1 MDCLSGDRL
10 GSEAM
15 ELASSEKPV
24 TKKRYFS
31 SESSD
36 TESDSSRSSS
46 GLFEAGS
53 QRRMSVNAKTVFIQK
68 VGENGLPET
77 VYQVSE
83 SSAVEESSQDS
94 SVATAA
100 AVELRPSSGA
110 PTPSQ
115 MNLQTQ
121 PGSGC
126 PMRTAPTGCP
136 FALGQGTAPPL
147 KDAPPPPLPEDAPP
161 LPDEVIDTPAPPPE
175 EPEAGPAGMSERS
188 KPQKGPEPGREALD
202 SDSDGDELDSDVEK
216 MLDEGLEE
224 GRKAEQVVLVNKTVC
239 KRYTKDIFDVLPE
252 DWVLVTH
259 NCGLP
264 VYLHRKARVCTWA
277 RPYFLG
283 TGSAR
288 KHEVP
293 QSAIPCLHYRRTKEK
308 ALKGSTQPAKKP
320 RLDKDSAP
328 DQQADDKDQAGP
340 SSVSA
345 DTSVV
350 DDRQQTSGQAAR
362 QQLMNKVEIESAQE
376 CQRSLSVQDMKDYSR
391 SVFDLEDIVVRK
403 FKSWTARREFQRE
416 KKLHSRPLIPSTT
429 HLVTCELPAGSGTRT
444 KRKEFVLNP
453 SGKGPVGILHEFV
466 QHSLREQP
474 KYIFKELP
482 SSETPYCATLIIADI
497 EYGTGYGSSKKL
509 AKVEAA
515 RAALSILVPSWKEMQ
530 EKEEESRQAR
540 AGRQS
545 SSGVKA
551 SKVTTGQQE
560 LAFFDDITIEDPRLA
575 YLCTTTGQPSPFQI
589 LVQCLK
595 RNFGLSSE
603 SDIKQQISK
612 ESEKSQ
618 KMEYGM
624 SVGRH
629 EARVSCKNKRDGK
642 QLASQQLLSKMHP
655 YLRSWGA
662 ILRLYGQGSFKSPKE
677 KREEQ
682 NEITELQTR
691 AASNA
696 PNYDIL
702 NKLRVEM
709 LKLAKEQTY
718 QQNQF
723 HSADQIKMV
732 DI

>member
-1 MDCLSGDRL
+1 MELP
-10 GSEAM
+10 GSE
-15 ELASSEKPV
+15 EPFTRKS
-24 TKKRYFS
+24 RYYS

-36 TESDSSRSSS
+36 SESDSSGSSS
-46 GLFEAGS
+46 GGS
-53 QRRMSVNAKTVFIQK
+53 DDGPQRRMSVNAKTVFIQK

-94 SVATAA
+94 SGAIRADETSKSSTVVTAFQINAGVQVQTGGGCATMPA
-100 AVELRPSSGA
+100 
-110 PTPSQ
+110 
-115 MNLQTQ
+115 Q
-121 PGSGC
+121 P
-126 PMRTAPTGCP
+126 GCP
-136 FALGQGTAPPL
+136 FDRAQIIAPPL
-147 KDAPPPPLPEDAPP
+147 PDAPPPPLPEDAPP
-161 LPDEVIDTPAPPPE
+161 LPTEACEKPAPPPD
-175 EPEAGPAGMSERS
+175 EAEATNEKQQAAGVGAGAS
-188 KPQKGPEPGREALD
+188 GVVD
-202 SDSDGDELDSDVEK
+202 SDSDGDELDSDVDK
-216 MLDEGLEE
+216 MLDASLEE
-224 GRKAEQVVLVNKTVC
+224 RRKAEQVVLVNKTVC

-252 DWVLVTH
+252 DWVVVTH

-264 VYLHRKARVCTWA
+264 VYLHRKTRVCTWA

-308 ALKGSTQPAKKP
+308 VLKGPPPAKKRRISQDECP
-320 RLDKDSAP
+320 SE
-328 DQQADDKDQAGP
+328 QQKASGEDIP
-340 SSVSA
+340 VSS
-345 DTSVV
+345 TSVP
-350 DDRQQTSGQAAR
+350 DPANASSNSQPASSEGAR
-362 QQLMNKVEIESAQE
+362 QQLMNKVEIESAKE
-376 CQRSLSVQDMKDYSR
+376 CQRSLSVQALKDYAR
-391 SVFDLEDIVVRK
+391 NVFDLEDIVVRK

-474 KYIFKELP
+474 KYIFHELP
-482 SSETPYCATLIIADI
+482 SSERPYCATLTIGEIK
-497 EYGTGYGSSKKL
+497 YGDGYGSSKKL

-530 EKEEESRQAR
+530 EKEEESRRAR
-540 AGRQS
+540 AGEPS
-545 SSGVKA
+545 TSNIV
-551 SKVTTGQQE
+551 SKEATGQQE
-560 LAFFDDITIEDPRLA
+560 LAFFDAISIEDPRLA
-575 YLCTTTGQPSPFQI
+575 YLCTTTGQSSPFQI

-603 SDIKQQISK
+603 NDIKQQISK
-612 ESEKSQ
+612 ENEKSQ

-629 EARVSCKNKRDGK
+629 EARVTCKNKRDGK
-642 QLASQQLLSKMHP
+642 QLASQQLLAKMHP
-655 YLRSWGA
+655 YLHSWGA

-677 KREEQ
+677 KREQQ
-682 NEITELQTR
+682 NEITELQTK

-696 PNYDIL
+696 PNYEIL
-702 NKLRVEM
+702 NKLRIEM
-709 LKLAKEQTY
+709 LKLAKEQTE
-718 QQNQF
+718 QKNPSQ
-723 HSADQIKMV
+723 SSEQIKMV